1 LEKILGRDFGN
12 LIRQTHEAHGVKFHL
27 GRTPAAIQDRHVLLD
42 DGTKLDCDLV
52 VVGIGV
58 RPNIKLAEEAGL
70 ATDNGVL
77 VNEYLETN
85 VPGIFAA
92 GDIARWPDPRAG
104 RIRVEHWVVAQRQGQ
119 SAARNILGAREPFTI
134 PPFFWSNHFDLHI
147 HYVGHGSGGDD
158 ASLSG
163 DLKAKAASV
172 IFSSDGKL
180 SAVASVGRDRENLE
194 AEVALERGEEFNPG

>member
-1 LEKILGRDFGN
+1 M
-12 LIRQTHEAHGVKFHL
+12 
-27 GRTPAAIQDRHVLLD
+27 
-42 DGTKLDCDLV
+42 
-52 VVGIGV
+52 VGIGV
-58 RPNIKLAEEAGL
+58 RPNTHLAEQAGI

-77 VNEYLETN
+77 VNEFLETN

-119 SAARNILGAREPFTI
+119 TAARNILGAREPFTI

-147 HYVGHGSGGDD
+147 HYVGHGSGSDN
-158 ASLSG
+158 ASVSG
-163 DLKAKAASV
+163 DLKAKAGSV

-180 SAVASVGRDRENLE
+180 SAVASVRRDRENLE
-194 AEVALERGEEFNPG
+194 AEVALECGEEFSPS